1 MRQKCFLDSTTG
13 TYQCIL
19 TSLFL
24 GVFFHH
30 TFSRQSTVSV
40 KKRSDLV
47 FLILDVEEQGPEF
60 GAVFVSC
67 VAVDFV
73 QLLLDSQRQ
82 PLDLAARQHNVICLL
97 CPGKPQAHTAVSL
110 FKNKDEYHC

>member
-1 MRQKCFLDSTTG
+1 MHFNISV
-13 TYQCIL
+13 
-19 TSLFL
+19 FW

-30 TFSRQSTVSV
+30 TFSRQGTVSV

-47 FLILDVEEQGPEF
+47 FLILDVEEQGPEL
-60 GAVFVSC
+60 GAVFVSR

-82 PLDLAARQHNVICLL
+82 PLDLAARQHNVVCLL
-97 CPGKPQAHTAVSL
+97 CPGKPQTRAAVSV